1 MRLLIQRVRNA
12 SVVIDGTLRSAI
24 GPGLLVFAGIG
35 SDDGDEDIAY
45 LVRKLVQLRI
55 FDDAQG
61 TMNLDVR
68 QTGGEVLVVSQFT
81 LMASTRRG
89 NRPSYVAAA
98 PEAVSQPLYER
109 FVAAASAALGRPV
122 ATGVFGADM
131 QVSLTNDGPV
141 TLWLD
146 SKNRE

>member
-1 MRLLIQRVRNA
+1 MRLLIQRVRDA

-89 NRPSYVAAA
+89 NRRAGSGVATALRTVRRGCRGGA
-98 PEAVSQPLYER
+98 GPAGRHGRLR
-109 FVAAASAALGRPV
+109 RRHAGVAHQRRPRDPV
-122 ATGVFGADM
+122 ARFEKQRIT
-131 QVSLTNDGPV
+131 P
-141 TLWLD
+141 
-146 SKNRE
+146 R

>member
-1 MRLLIQRVRNA
+1 MRLLIQRVRDA

-81 LMASTRRG
+81 LMA
-89 NRPSYVAAA
+89 
-98 PEAVSQPLYER
+98 
-109 FVAAASAALGRPV
+109 
-122 ATGVFGADM
+122 
-131 QVSLTNDGPV
+131 
-141 TLWLD
+141 
-146 SKNRE
+146 